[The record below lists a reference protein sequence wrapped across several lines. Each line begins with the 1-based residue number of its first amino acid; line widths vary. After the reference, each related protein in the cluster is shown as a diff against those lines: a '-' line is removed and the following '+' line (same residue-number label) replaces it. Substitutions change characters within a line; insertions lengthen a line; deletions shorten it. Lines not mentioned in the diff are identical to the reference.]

1 MEKLT
6 VKFNYERETKN
17 CFRYDKIEEYD
28 VPIVGALYVRKC
40 FLDQKPAPKLVVTIE
55 ANGEN

>member
-1 MEKLT
+1 M
-6 VKFNYERETKN
+6 KFNYERETKN